1 MADTKLKKFLETK
14 RADFIAMSD
23 EIWGYAELC
32 FKEVRSCRLQKEY
45 LIKEGFEVQEK
56 AGGLDTAFVG
66 SFSLGSGKPV
76 IGILGEYD
84 ALEGLSQ
91 KAGIN
96 YKEPL
101 KEGEAGHGCGH
112 QALGGGALEAC
123 VAVKDYMEENHLEG
137 TIRYYGC
144 PAEEGGSGKAFLVK
158 AGVFDDADI
167 CLTWHPGLNNSLFNQ
182 ALANIQVD
190 FQFHGVS
197 AHAAGQPHIGRSA
210 LDAVELMNVGA
221 NYLREHMVSDAKVH
235 YAITDSGGT
244 APNIIPAYA
253 SVRYGIRALK
263 MSTVKELYDRVVD
276 IARGAALMTQTSV
289 EYQVGQVYQD
299 FLPNETLD
307 SLAVRHMRQ
316 VIPARYTN
324 EEMEEAKYY
333 QQMIAPETVEGMKA
347 KMLGAMT
354 CEKPSQ
360 DLYTPVVNFVYEG
373 EPPFGLA
380 STDAGNVSWVVPMT
394 AVYTSCYVL
403 GSFGHSW
410 QMVAQGKSK
419 ILHKGMYLA
428 AEILASMAVNLM
440 EEPKLVEMAKED
452 FKKATEGKE
461 GRYFCGDTP
470 GND

>member
-1 MADTKLKKFLETK
+1 MGNTKLNGFLEAK
-14 RADFIAMSD
+14 KQDFIDMSD

-32 FKEVRSCRLQKEY
+32 FKEVQSSRLQREY
-45 LIKEGFEVQEK
+45 LKKEGFTVREQV
-56 AGGLDTAFVG
+56 GDMDTAFVG
-66 SFSLGSGKPV
+66 SFVLGSGKPV

-96 YKEPL
+96 YKEPCE
-101 KEGEAGHGCGH
+101 EGKPGHGCGH
-112 QALGGGALEAC
+112 QALGCGALEAC
-123 VAVKDYMEENHLEG
+123 VAVKDYMEANHLEG

-144 PAEEGGSGKAFLVK
+144 PAEEGGSGKAYMVK
-158 AGVFDDADI
+158 EGVFDDADI
-167 CLTWHPGLNNSLFNQ
+167 CLTWHPGLNNALFNQ

-190 FQFHGVS
+190 FQFHGIS

-221 NYLREHMVSDAKVH
+221 NYLREHIVSDAKVH
-235 YAITDSGGT
+235 YAITNSGGM
-244 APNIIPAYA
+244 APNIIPAFA
-253 SVRYGIRALK
+253 SVRYGIRALE
-263 MSTVKELYDRVVD
+263 MSTVKDIFERVVD
-276 IARGAALMTQTSV
+276 IARGAALMTQTTM

-307 SLAVRHMRQ
+307 KLAIRHMRQ
-316 VIPARYTN
+316 VIPAVYTK
-324 EEMEEAKYY
+324 EEMEEAAYY
-333 QQMIAPETVEGMKA
+333 QQMIAPETVEGMKE
-347 KMLGAMT
+347 KMLRSIT
-354 CEKPSQ
+354 CEKPSS

-394 AVYTSCYVL
+394 SIYTSCYVL
-403 GSFGHSW
+403 GSYGHSW
-410 QMVAQGKSK
+410 QMVAQGKSG

-428 AEILASMAVNLM
+428 AEILASVAVNLM
-440 EEPKLVEMAKED
+440 EDPVLVEKAKED

-461 GRYFCGDTP
+461 AI
-470 GND
+470 NLL